1 MPLRKLIVVRETTA
15 RVRVVLLVLGTGS
28 LLCPCQGLA
37 QRGGGAPIG
46 AGSTPGF
53 SRPGGVS
60 EKDELKNFHEAM
72 AVQATSKQA
81 AEFRAIVT
89 NTEAAARELD
99 ALTKSSESAGHASDL
114 SAHATALRQAL
125 EKARSGTKDFL
136 AGFSPAQKSGLKET
150 SARLI
155 KAESDLAEQEKSV
168 DWNAPDATEQAT
180 RIAGRSEA
188 FRRAL
193 ANFRNQQN
201 VLGSQLGIVQ
211 SAEEQRVAF
220 DIPPNKTTV
229 NIAGQPIA
237 ITTSAVIVRAP
248 GNAGD
253 NVFRV
258 EATTGL
264 AELRDNLA
272 SVLGAQLDRQES
284 CGERVR
290 VSDATLSPAIPSSL
304 AVIRLHYER
313 WFCSRAGGVGSSR
326 EMAEGNA
333 TVEIQ
338 LTPSVGADGQLQM
351 AAEITRVE
359 AERFLDDLLHSD
371 TLGSDLR
378 EKVSRSVLAG
388 IVNLKAA
395 LPPAVAG
402 EAKVQSV
409 QFASAREDDLTV
421 VVSGEMKISA
431 EQTQLLAAQLKER
444 LASRAGN
451 ASAPPVQ
458 SR

>member
-1 MPLRKLIVVRETTA
+1 
-15 RVRVVLLVLGTGS
+15 
-28 LLCPCQGLA
+28 
-37 QRGGGAPIG
+37 
-46 AGSTPGF
+46 
-53 SRPGGVS
+53 
-60 EKDELKNFHEAM
+60 
-72 AVQATSKQA
+72 
-81 AEFRAIVT
+81 
-89 NTEAAARELD
+89 
-99 ALTKSSESAGHASDL
+99 
-114 SAHATALRQAL
+114 
-125 EKARSGTKDFL
+125 
-136 AGFSPAQKSGLKET
+136 
-150 SARLI
+150 
-155 KAESDLAEQEKSV
+155 
-168 DWNAPDATEQAT
+168 
-180 RIAGRSEA
+180 
-188 FRRAL
+188 
-193 ANFRNQQN
+193 
-201 VLGSQLGIVQ
+201 
-211 SAEEQRVAF
+211 
-220 DIPPNKTTV
+220 
-229 NIAGQPIA
+229 
-237 ITTSAVIVRAP
+237 
-248 GNAGD
+248 
-253 NVFRV
+253 
-258 EATTGL
+258 
-264 AELRDNLA
+264 
-272 SVLGAQLDRQES
+272 
-284 CGERVR
+284 
-290 VSDATLSPAIPSSL
+290 
-304 AVIRLHYER
+304 
-313 WFCSRAGGVGSSR
+313 
-326 EMAEGNA
+326 MAEGNA